1 MSNSAANQEEEQSP
15 TDREYIYMVRAKIP
29 VILVFVDSETNQ
41 PIDYQQDS
49 SDTAEA
55 LIFAIQQRRA
65 MKQRNAY

>member
-1 MSNSAANQEEEQSP
+1 MSNSAANQDEEQSP
-15 TDREYIYMVRAKIP
+15 TNRGYIYIVPAKIP

-55 LIFAIQQRRA
+55 LIFAIQQRWA
-65 MKQRNAY
+65 MKHRNAY